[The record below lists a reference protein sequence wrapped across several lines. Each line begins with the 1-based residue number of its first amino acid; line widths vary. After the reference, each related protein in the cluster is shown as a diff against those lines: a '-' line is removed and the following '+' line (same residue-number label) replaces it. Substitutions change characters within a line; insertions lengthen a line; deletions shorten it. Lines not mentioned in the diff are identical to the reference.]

1 MGLAYESAAKKQ
13 KEARKIKPPCKE
25 TCRMKCTSNISH
37 DQRQHIFESY
47 WNLGDIDLQREY
59 IAKCTKEVKPIYR
72 CIRENRQR
80 GPRGNNIWYSFP
92 VDGTLTRVCKT
103 FFLNTLDINDRVTR
117 TALTKQERAAGLVS
131 EVDNRGKHKN
141 HPTLDPQIKGVR
153 AHIEGIPRI
162 ESHYTRARTAR
173 EYICGSRSLADIHR
187 DYVQESKDKKKPYAT
202 YSMFYNIF
210 QNEYNIAFFAPKKD
224 QCDVCVVQ

>member
-1 MGLAYESAAKKQ
+1 M
-13 KEARKIKPPCKE
+13 
-25 TCRMKCTSNISH
+25 
-37 DQRQHIFESY
+37 
-47 WNLGDIDLQREY
+47 
-59 IAKCTKEVKPIYR
+59 
-72 CIRENRQR
+72 
-80 GPRGNNIWYSFP
+80 
-92 VDGTLTRVCKT
+92 
-103 FFLNTLDINDRVTR
+103 
-117 TALTKQERAAGLVS
+117 S

-141 HPTLDPQIKGVR
+141 HPTLDPQIKEGVR

-187 DYVQESKDKKKPYAT
+187 DYVQECKDKKKPYAT

-224 QCDVCVVQ
+224 QCDLCVLFNNADGEAKENLKEKYDTHQSEKVLSREEKKQDKTEGNAIVAVYDLQAVLQLPQGDVSTFYYK